1 MKPSRFSSRADTD
14 RDHVYQLAQKAVEL
28 DNDDASAH
36 AALGMIFHIDGDME
50 AAISEYRLAIDLN
63 PSLAD
68 SHHSLGAALIHSG
81 RPEEAL
87 PHLEIAISLS
97 PNDGK
102 IGPFNARISMAHF
115 CLQDYENAILW
126 VRKAIRLPRVQWPT
140 HAVLTSALAH
150 IQRMDEA
157 ATELSILREMQP
169 DISINFIQTHLPIVH
184 QPTLDHLFDG
194 LRKVGMPVGE

>member
-1 MKPSRFSSRADTD
+1 MAITAAMVKELREKSGAGMMD
-14 RDHVYQLAQKAVEL
+14 AKKALTET
-28 DNDDASAH
+28 
-36 AALGMIFHIDGDME
+36 DGDME

-157 ATELSILREMQP
+157 AT
-169 DISINFIQTHLPIVH
+169 
-184 QPTLDHLFDG
+184 
-194 LRKVGMPVGE
+194 